1 MDLMILPLAVNL
13 VSEHLLL
20 LFSILIFAAVLVTKV
35 GSRYGVPSLLL
46 FLLLGMVAGEDVLG
60 VRFDDFE
67 LAENIG
73 HFAMTIIL
81 FTAGLETS
89 FKETRPIVRQGAL
102 LSTAGVLLTIL
113 FSGVFIWLV
122 SDAAIPVSMS
132 LTGCFLL
139 AAVMGSTDSASVFS
153 VLRSK
158 KLHLREN
165 LGPMLEMESGSND
178 PMAYI
183 LTIVLTQLMTE
194 SPDSLGAG
202 KLVMTGFGLVF
213 LQIVVGAGVGFGVGY
228 AGRWILGR
236 LRLASS
242 PLYAILIL
250 SLGYFA
256 NGVAGLLMG
265 NGLLA
270 LYVTAL
276 MIGNR
281 ADIPHRKEILN
292 FFNGMTWLMQ
302 LVMFL
307 MLGLLARPSKM
318 LPMLVPALVIGLF
331 MIFVSRPASVFLC
344 LLPFRGL
351 STRAKLFTSWVG
363 LKGAGPI
370 LFALCPVVA
379 GLEGADDMFNMVFLI
394 TLISLLLQG
403 MTLSPVARMLRL
415 SYEEDPQVETFGME
429 IPEEM
434 GMLRDHTVTEEDLK
448 KGPTLRDLGLP
459 HGIRVMMV
467 RRPARHHHGRFGR
480 LTPTR
485 NTRKNPA
492 VPQYGGVVAFKID

>member
-1 MDLMILPLAVNL
+1 MPLLAVSL
-13 VSEHLLL
+13 LSEHLLL
-20 LFSILIFAAVLVTKV
+20 LCSILIFAAVLVTKV

-60 VRFDDFE
+60 VHFDDFE

-81 FTAGLETS
+81 FTAGLETPLH
-89 FKETRPIVRQGAL
+89 EARPVLRQGTL
-102 LSTAGVLLTIL
+102 LSTVGVLLTVL

-122 SDAAIPVSMS
+122 ADSAIPVSVS
-132 LTGCFLL
+132 LAGCFLL

-165 LGPMLEMESGSND
+165 LGPMLELESGSND

-183 LTIVLTQLMTE
+183 LTIVLTQVIA
-194 SPDSLGAG
+194 SSRGAVG
-202 KLVMTGFGLVF
+202 VGSQVMTGFGLVF
-213 LQIVVGAGVGFGVGY
+213 LQVLVGVAVGFGIGF

-236 LRLASS
+236 LQLASS

-250 SLGYFA
+250 SLGFFA
-256 NGVAGLLMG
+256 NGIAGLLMG

-270 LYVTAL
+270 LYVTAII
-276 MIGNR
+276 IGNR
-281 ADIPHRKEILN
+281 TDLPHRKEILH
-292 FFNGMTWLMQ
+292 FFDGMTWLMQ

-307 MLGLLARPSKM
+307 MLGLLASPSKM
-318 LPMLVPALVIGLF
+318 LPMILPALVIGLF
-331 MIFVSRPASVFLC
+331 MIFVARPASVFLS

-351 STRAKLFTSWVG
+351 SFRAKVFTSWVG

-379 GLEGADDMFNMVFLI
+379 GLEGADDMFNIVFLI

-415 SYEEDPQVETFGME
+415 SYEEDPKVETFGME

-434 GMLRDHTVTEEDLK
+434 GMLRDHTVTEEDLQ
-448 KGPTLRDLGLP
+448 GGATLRDLGLP

-467 RRPARHHHGRFGR
+467 RRGDSYLVPHGSMPLEVGDR
-480 LTPTR
+480 L
-485 NTRKNPA
+485 
-492 VPQYGGVVAFKID
+492 VIIMGDSDD

>member
-1 MDLMILPLAVNL
+1 MYAPLLMVNL
-13 VSEHLLL
+13 LSEHMLLL
-20 LFSILIFAAVLVTKV
+20 CSVLIFAAVLVTKV

-46 FLLLGMVAGEDVLG
+46 FLLLGMVAGKEGLG

-67 LAENIG
+67 LAEGIG

-81 FTAGLETS
+81 FTAGLETPIH
-89 FKETRPIVRQGAL
+89 ETRPVLRQGTL
-102 LSTAGVLLTIL
+102 LSTLGVLLTVL
-113 FSGVFIWLV
+113 FSGLFIWLV
-122 SDAAIPVSMS
+122 FGTAGNTPLAA
-132 LTGCFLL
+132 CFLL

-165 LGPMLEMESGSND
+165 LGPMLELESGSND

-183 LTIVLTQLMTE
+183 LTIVLTQ
-194 SPDSLGAG
+194 
-202 KLVMTGFGLVF
+202 VMTGSQSAMSAGSQVMDCFGLVF
-213 LQIVVGAGVGFGVGY
+213 LQVFVGAAVGFGVGA
-228 AGRWILGR
+228 AGRWLIGR
-236 LRLASS
+236 LQLAGS

-250 SLGYFA
+250 SLGFFA

-270 LYVTAL
+270 LFITAII
-276 MIGNR
+276 IGNHS
-281 ADIPHRKEILN
+281 DLPHRKEILH
-292 FFNGMTWLMQ
+292 FFDGMTWLMQ

-307 MLGLLARPSKM
+307 VLGLLVDPSKM
-318 LPMLVPALVIGLF
+318 LPMILPALVIGLF
-331 MIFVSRPASVFLC
+331 MMLVARPASVFLC
-344 LLPFRGL
+344 LLPFRDL
-351 STRAKLFTSWVG
+351 SRRAKAFTSWVG

-370 LFALCPVVA
+370 LFALCPVTA
-379 GLEGADDMFNMVFLI
+379 GLEGGNDMFNIVFLI
-394 TLISLLLQG
+394 TLFSLLLQG
-403 MTLSPVARMLRL
+403 MTLSPVARLLRL

-467 RRPARHHHGRFGR
+467 RRGDSYLVPHGSMPLQVGDR
-480 LTPTR
+480 L
-485 NTRKNPA
+485 
-492 VPQYGGVVAFKID
+492 VIIMGDSDD

>member
-1 MDLMILPLAVNL
+1 MYAPLLMVNL
-13 VSEHLLL
+13 LSEHMLLL
-20 LFSILIFAAVLVTKV
+20 CSVLIFAAVLVTKV

-46 FLLLGMVAGEDVLG
+46 FLLLGMVAGKDGLG
-60 VRFDDFE
+60 IRFDDFE
-67 LAENIG
+67 LAEGIG

-81 FTAGLETS
+81 FTAGLETPIH
-89 FKETRPIVRQGAL
+89 ETRPVLRQGTL
-102 LSTAGVLLTIL
+102 LSTLGVLLTVL
-113 FSGVFIWLV
+113 FSGLFIWLV
-122 SDAAIPVSMS
+122 FGTARNTPLAA
-132 LTGCFLL
+132 CFLL

-165 LGPMLEMESGSND
+165 LGPMLELESGSND

-183 LTIVLTQLMTE
+183 LTIVLTQ
-194 SPDSLGAG
+194 
-202 KLVMTGFGLVF
+202 VMTGSQSAMSAGSQVMDCFGLVF
-213 LQIVVGAGVGFGVGY
+213 LQVFVGAAVGFGVGA
-228 AGRWILGR
+228 AGRWLIGR
-236 LRLASS
+236 LQLAGS

-250 SLGYFA
+250 SLGFFA

-270 LYVTAL
+270 LFITAII
-276 MIGNR
+276 IGNHS
-281 ADIPHRKEILN
+281 DLPHRKEILH
-292 FFNGMTWLMQ
+292 FFDGMTWLMQ

-307 MLGLLARPSKM
+307 VLGLLVEPSKM
-318 LPMLVPALVIGLF
+318 LPMILPALVIGLF
-331 MIFVSRPASVFLC
+331 MMLVARPASVFLC
-344 LLPFRGL
+344 LLPFRDL
-351 STRAKLFTSWVG
+351 SRRAKAFTSWVG

-370 LFALCPVVA
+370 LFALCPVTA
-379 GLEGADDMFNMVFLI
+379 GLEGGNDMFNIVFLI
-394 TLISLLLQG
+394 TLFSLLLQG

-434 GMLRDHTVTEEDLK
+434 GMLRDHTVTEEDLQ

-467 RRPARHHHGRFGR
+467 RRGDSYLVPHGSMPLEIGDR
-480 LTPTR
+480 L
-485 NTRKNPA
+485 
-492 VPQYGGVVAFKID
+492 VIIMGDSDD

>member
-1 MDLMILPLAVNL
+1 MYAPLLMVNL
-13 VSEHLLL
+13 LSEHMLLL
-20 LFSILIFAAVLVTKV
+20 CSILIFAAVLVTKV

-46 FLLLGMVAGEDVLG
+46 FLLLGMVAGKDGLG

-67 LAENIG
+67 LAEGIG

-81 FTAGLETS
+81 FTAGLETPIH
-89 FKETRPIVRQGAL
+89 ETRPVLRQGTL
-102 LSTAGVLLTIL
+102 LSTLGVLLTVL
-113 FSGVFIWLV
+113 FSGLFIWLV
-122 SDAAIPVSMS
+122 FGTARNTPLAA
-132 LTGCFLL
+132 CFLL

-165 LGPMLEMESGSND
+165 LGPMLELESGSND

-183 LTIVLTQLMTE
+183 LTIVLTQ
-194 SPDSLGAG
+194 
-202 KLVMTGFGLVF
+202 VMTGSQSAMSAGSQVMDCFGLVF
-213 LQIVVGAGVGFGVGY
+213 LQVFVGAAVGFGVGA
-228 AGRWILGR
+228 AGRWLIGR
-236 LRLASS
+236 LQLAGS

-250 SLGYFA
+250 SLGFFA

-270 LYVTAL
+270 LFITAII
-276 MIGNR
+276 IGNHS
-281 ADIPHRKEILN
+281 DLPHRKEILH
-292 FFNGMTWLMQ
+292 FFDGMTWLMQ

-307 MLGLLARPSKM
+307 MLGLLASPAKM
-318 LPMLVPALVIGLF
+318 LPMILPALVIGLF
-331 MIFVSRPASVFLC
+331 MMLVARPASVFLC
-344 LLPFRGL
+344 LLPFRDL
-351 STRAKLFTSWVG
+351 SRRAKAFTSWVG

-370 LFALCPVVA
+370 LFALCPVTA
-379 GLEGADDMFNMVFLI
+379 GLEGGNDMFNIVFLI
-394 TLISLLLQG
+394 TLFSLLLQG
-403 MTLSPVARMLRL
+403 MTLSPVARLLRL

-467 RRPARHHHGRFGR
+467 RRGDSYLVPHGSMPLQVGDR
-480 LTPTR
+480 L
-485 NTRKNPA
+485 
-492 VPQYGGVVAFKID
+492 VIIMGDSDD